1 MFTVFT
7 VTFYRVEEYVSRGL
21 EGNIV
26 DPDESMMYTK
36 RKLHQLHMD
45 STTTSTSMPSTS
57 LGPSTQTKHT
67 PKFPTDG
74 WGTSS
79 GKNVGGGSYHSLPT
93 GAYESQ
99 SLFARRIFT

>member
-7 VTFYRVEEYVSRGL
+7 FTFRVNEYVSKGL
-21 EGNIV
+21 EGNVV

-36 RKLHQLHMD
+36 RKPHQLYMA

-74 WGTSS
+74 CGTSLS
-79 GKNVGGGSYHSLPT
+79 KAPFFSRDRQAH
-93 GAYESQ
+93 
-99 SLFARRIFT
+99 

>member
-26 DPDESMMYTK
+26 DPDESTK

-67 PKFPTDG
+67 AKFPTDG
-74 WGTSS
+74 WGTSLSKAPFFSRVEIDKHIKES
-79 GKNVGGGSYHSLPT
+79 GKNVGGGSYH
-93 GAYESQ
+93 
-99 SLFARRIFT
+99 